1 MKLNNKFT
9 TLAVIG
15 STMSLVG
22 CGTATELAEKKYT
35 GAASDVATTF
45 SNSQTKVSPIKDAK
59 NPLSNFGYSKKNW
72 VNPKPLPK
80 EVMTSKNLPVF
91 FKEKVEIV
99 SPGRTSLVEIIS
111 EFQRDLSAKTA
122 VRFDIAHE
130 VYASGSIGGQAQVV
144 TASGKLTADDKEKD
158 PVYIN
163 DFVFKGTLEHA
174 LDLLAAKANV
184 SWEWE
189 NNTVKIFKFKT
200 KTYNIAALAGKM
212 STNNAVSMTGAA
224 SGEKAQGSTTDNSSS
239 QGLTKTSSL
248 TRWDEVSKYI
258 LSMMSP
264 NGTLAQLESAGLIS
278 VTDIPSVHGNLEV
291 AIKDLNKI
299 ISQPIYMNVNIYA
312 VNKSDDD
319 NYGVDWNLA
328 WGTANNKWN
337 LGYQNAGNTSTTG
350 NLTIGLIKGPW
361 AGSSVMVNALS
372 SLGKASIVN
381 EFALSTLNGSPVPI
395 STNRR
400 QGFIENVKMTPGND
414 GGSPSIEVS
423 QSAVYAGTNLIATPK
438 IQPDGSILL
447 DFNMNLNDIQEI
459 VNFTT
464 GSGDYQQ
471 TVQIPNTTQ
480 DSISQTV
487 SLMSGQTLVL
497 SGLKQST
504 ASTSNSGLGNASNY
518 LMGGK
523 KNASAGE
530 KYLVITVTPF
540 IAETTH

>member
-9 TLAVIG
+9 TLAVLG

-22 CGTATELAEKKYT
+22 CGTATELTLKTQERVNAQTET
-35 GAASDVATTF
+35 AFND
-45 SNSQTKVSPIKDAK
+45 SQTKVSQIKDAK
-59 NPLSNFGYSKKNW
+59 DPMANFGYSKKNW

-80 EVMTSKNLPVF
+80 NVINENNLPVF
-91 FKEKVEIV
+91 FKEKVSIV
-99 SPGRTSLVEIIS
+99 SPGRTSLVEIVS
-111 EFQRDLSAKTA
+111 EFQRDLAAKTS

-130 VYASGSIGGQAQVV
+130 VYSSNAIGGQAQVV
-144 TASGKLTADDKEKD
+144 SSTGKLSADDKETE

-163 DFVFKGTLEHA
+163 DFVYNGTLQHA

-184 SWEWE
+184 SWEWK
-189 NNTVKIFKFKT
+189 NNTIRIFKYET
-200 KTYNIAALAGKM
+200 KTYNIAALAGKL
-212 STNNAVSMTGAA
+212 STNNAVTMTGAA
-224 SGEKAQGSTTDNSSS
+224 SGDSQQGSTTDNSNS

-264 NGTLAQLESAGLIS
+264 NGTYAPLESAGLVS
-278 VTDIPSVHGNLEV
+278 VTDTPSVHKTLEV
-291 AIKDLNKI
+291 AISDLNKI

-312 VNKSDDD
+312 VTKNDVDS
-319 NYGVDWNLA
+319 YGIDWNLA

-337 LGYQNAGNTSTTG
+337 LGYQNAGNTGTTG

-361 AGSSVMVNALS
+361 SGSSVMINALS

-381 EFALSTLNGSPVPI
+381 EFALTTLNGSPVPI

-400 QGFIENVKMTPGND
+400 QGYIQSVKTSTNGD
-414 GGSPSIEVS
+414 GEAPSVEVE
-423 QSAVYAGTNLIATPK
+423 QGAVYAGTNLIAIPK
-438 IQPDGSILL
+438 IQPNGSILL
-447 DFNMNLNDIQEI
+447 DFSMNLNDIQEI
-459 VNFTT
+459 VDFTT

-487 SLMSGQTLVL
+487 SLQSGQTLVL
-497 SGLKQST
+497 SGLKQTT
-504 ASTSNSGLGNASNY
+504 ATSQNSGVGKSTNY
-518 LMGGK
+518 LLGGK
-523 KNASAGE
+523 RNANAGE

-540 IAETTH
+540 IAEAN